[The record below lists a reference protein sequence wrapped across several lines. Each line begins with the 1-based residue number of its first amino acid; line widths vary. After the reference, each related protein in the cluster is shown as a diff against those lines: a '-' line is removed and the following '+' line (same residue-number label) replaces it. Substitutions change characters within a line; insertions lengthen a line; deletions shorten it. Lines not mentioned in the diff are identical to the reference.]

1 MWKCVNCGNEAD
13 GLFCANCG
21 APMTEE
27 GEKLDLQPVDQE
39 PVAGTDMTTVEPEDT
54 KPTRTFRDI
63 FKEIVLSKMY
73 MAVMIL
79 SIIGFAY
86 PIVANFI
93 GGLQRNTLSLD
104 FDISSLL
111 LMISLIATYQAAKR
125 DFSIQT
131 KFFGCMRAS
140 LIIRVVAI
148 VFVILM
154 VLFMGLGLTMLTN
167 VPQEDASALI
177 DVFFENATITDTAT
191 GEDITELVDETM
203 TSVLEAMGI
212 DNTGNETIGSLMVS
226 FLQYIKVILWV
237 MLAVVVAIAI
247 FIMVVCLMLSR
258 QVKVIQNKVFAPTT
272 ELRFNGFAITV
283 LQVFAVMQMISGVTD
298 LFAGAFILSCL
309 VTIGV
314 GASTFMIGSMARKLK
329 VEYAAI
335 ESEEAESNV

>member
-1 MWKCVNCGNEAD
+1 MWKCVNCGNEAE
-13 GLFCANCG
+13 GLFCSSCG

-39 PVAGTDMTTVEPEDT
+39 PPVCDDMTTAEPEDI
-54 KPTRTFRDI
+54 KPIRTFRDV
-63 FKEIVLSKMY
+63 FKGIVLSKMY

-104 FDISSLL
+104 FDILSLL

-125 DFSIQT
+125 DFSVPT
-131 KFFGCMRAS
+131 KFFGCLRAS

-154 VLFMGLGLTMLTN
+154 VLLMGLGITMLTN
-167 VPQEDASALI
+167 VPQEEASALI
-177 DVFFENATITDTAT
+177 DLFFEKETITDTAT

-203 TSVLEAMGI
+203 TSVLEAIGI
-212 DNTGNETIGSLMVS
+212 DSTGNETIGSLMVS
-226 FLQYIKVILWV
+226 FLQYVNVVLWIIL
-237 MLAVVVAIAI
+237 AIVVAIAI

-258 QVKVIQNKVFAPTT
+258 QVKVIQNKVFDPTT
-272 ELRFNGFAITV
+272 ELRFNGFAITL
-283 LQVFAVMQMISGVTD
+283 LQVFAVMQMITGVTD
-298 LFAGAFILSCL
+298 LFAGTFILSCL

-329 VEYAAI
+329 AEYAAI
-335 ESEEAESNV
+335 ESEEAASNV